1 MRITGSRESQ
11 EAAPRWWSVAPD
23 RELDSRSD
31 DRGRRYTSANCYG
44 AHACHY
50 RIRQVHG
57 RAHHPAR
64 VGLGSVG
71 LASAGAFSV
80 GAFSVGA
87 SSIGASS
94 IGMDF
99 VGLDLEGLELE

>member
-1 MRITGSRESQ
+1 M
-11 EAAPRWWSVAPD
+11 APD

-80 GAFSVGA
+80 GA